1 MNRKE
6 NQMNDTLREYLSYG
20 SFILPL
26 MKCRKTIT
34 PDRVRWKDKDR
45 YFLYFPSP
53 CKKSDTL
60 VIYIHGGGWNSGSPS
75 DFHFIG
81 QKIANE
87 GYDCIMPGYRK
98 ASKAHF
104 EEIAD
109 DIFSGYKEIK
119 KYLSDK
125 KLGYSKTVVIGSS
138 AGSHLGALLC
148 YDSERQEK
156 YGIPADEFDG
166 FISLAGPLCFDLPQ
180 TGTLNTLGANMFG
193 SRDKSE
199 WKKGEPISKLKN
211 GQKTKAMLIQSR
223 HDGIIGFEQ
232 AEKFR
237 GRATELGIPAELYEV
252 TEKQD
257 THSAYSA
264 GIFLSERAKS
274 PTLDRVFEWLDNM

>member
-1 MNRKE
+1 
-6 NQMNDTLREYLSYG
+6 MNDTLREYLSYG

-26 MKCRKTIT
+26 MKYRKTIT
-34 PDRVRWKDKDR
+34 PEKVQWKDKDR

-53 CKKSDTL
+53 RKKNGTL

-87 GYDCIMPGYRK
+87 VYDCILPGYRK
-98 ASKAHF
+98 APKAHF
-104 EEIAD
+104 EEISE
-109 DIFSGYKEIK
+109 DIFIGYTEIK

-125 KLGYSKTVVIGSS
+125 GLGYSKIVVIGSS
-138 AGSHLGALLC
+138 AGAHLGALLC

-156 YGIPADEFDG
+156 YGISPDEFEG
-166 FISLAGPLCFDLPQ
+166 FISLAGPLCFDLHQ
-180 TGTLNTLGANMFG
+180 TNALNTLGANMFG
-193 SRDKSE
+193 SKDKSE
-199 WKKGEPISKLKN
+199 WKKGEPISKLKT

-237 GRATELGIPAELYEV
+237 ERAIELQIPAELFEV

-274 PTLDRVFEWLDNM
+274 PTLDKVFEWLDNM

>member
-1 MNRKE
+1 
-6 NQMNDTLREYLSYG
+6 MNDTLREYLSYG

-26 MKCRKTIT
+26 IKCKKTIT
-34 PDRVRWKDKDR
+34 PEKVQWKDKDR

-53 CKKSDTL
+53 CKKNGTL

-75 DFHFIG
+75 DFYFIG

-87 GYDCIMPGYRK
+87 GYDCILPGYRK
-98 ASKAHF
+98 APKAHF
-104 EEIAD
+104 EEIAE
-109 DIFSGYKEIK
+109 DIFIGYTEIK
-119 KYLSDK
+119 KYISDK
-125 KLGYSKTVVIGSS
+125 GLGYSKTVVIGSS

-148 YDSERQEK
+148 YDLERQEK
-156 YGIPADEFDG
+156 YGISADEFDG
-166 FISLAGPLCFDLPQ
+166 YISLAGPLCFDLPQ
-180 TGTLNTLGANMFG
+180 TNALNTLGANMFG
-193 SRDKSE
+193 NKDKSE
-199 WKKGEPISKLKN
+199 WKKGEPISKLKK

-237 GRATELGIPAELYEV
+237 ECAIELHIPAELYEV
-252 TEKQD
+252 TEKKD

-274 PTLDRVFEWLDNM
+274 PTLDKVFEWLDNI

>member
-1 MNRKE
+1 
-6 NQMNDTLREYLSYG
+6 MNDTLREYLSYG

-26 MKCRKTIT
+26 IKCRKTIT
-34 PDRVRWKDKDR
+34 PDKLQWKDNDR

-53 CKKSDTL
+53 CKKNDTL

-87 GYDCIMPGYRK
+87 GYDCILPGYRK
-98 ASKAHF
+98 APKAHF
-104 EEIAD
+104 EEISE
-109 DIFSGYKEIK
+109 DIFIGYTEIK

-125 KLGYSKTVVIGSS
+125 GLGYSKIVVIGSS
-138 AGSHLGALLC
+138 AGAHLGALLC

-156 YGIPADEFDG
+156 YGISADEFDG
-166 FISLAGPLCFDLPQ
+166 YISLAGPLCFDLPQ
-180 TGTLNTLGANMFG
+180 TNALNTLGANMFG
-193 SRDKSE
+193 SKDKSE
-199 WKKGEPISKLKN
+199 WKKGEPISKLKKD
-211 GQKTKAMLIQSR
+211 QKTKAMLIQSR

-237 GRATELGIPAELYEV
+237 ERAIELGIPAELFEV
-252 TEKQD
+252 TEKKD

-274 PTLDRVFEWLDNM
+274 PTLDKVFKWLGNM